1 MTVYEES
8 QIAKF
13 RRFLLSLA
21 SDDKRMEAMNAL
33 DFCLSCG
40 EDMEGRDGPRYCRA
54 DL

>member
-21 SDDKRMEAMNAL
+21 SDDKRIEAINAL

-40 EDMEGRDGPRYCRA
+40 EDMEGQDRPCMCRA
-54 DL
+54 DD